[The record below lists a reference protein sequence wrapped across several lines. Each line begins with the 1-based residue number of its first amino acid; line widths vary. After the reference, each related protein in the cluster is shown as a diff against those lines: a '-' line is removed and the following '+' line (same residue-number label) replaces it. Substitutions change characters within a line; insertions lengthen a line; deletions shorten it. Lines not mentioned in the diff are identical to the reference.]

1 MAAMITTSQLKSNAS
16 GSRVLAMRTY
26 STDWK
31 ESVQKRN
38 YTAVDT
44 RLDVSIL
51 TAHFHFS
58 SKQIMIQGRKVE
70 TSQVILA

>member
-51 TAHFHFS
+51 TAHFLFS

>member
-16 GSRVLAMRTY
+16 GSRVLARRMYR
-26 STDWK
+26 TDWK

-38 YTAVDT
+38 YTAVDI

-51 TAHFHFS
+51 TAHFLFS
-58 SKQIMIQGRKVE
+58 SKQIMIQGGKVE